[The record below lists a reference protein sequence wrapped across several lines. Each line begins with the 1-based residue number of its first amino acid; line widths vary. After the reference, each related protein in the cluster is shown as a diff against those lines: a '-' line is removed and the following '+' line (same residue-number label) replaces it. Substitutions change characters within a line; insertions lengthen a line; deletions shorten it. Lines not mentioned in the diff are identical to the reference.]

1 MKEMKLIV
9 DDKTYQALEMI
20 LSEISVADEN
30 VWIPN
35 TVPASFV
42 ADLIDMV
49 GTKKQAERKG
59 RLRVEDVAKAEDVAK
74 DESKKEPKKEPVKEE
89 LPTRKVADDNGSY
102 THVDYEALD
111 VSKNPFKAWYFFT
124 GDEIEKWVLKNT
136 DEAMEI
142 AHPRAWQACIIKA
155 RERVAKLDSMLTKIE
170 EEDTGRKHYYECDD
184 YIRRGTVY
192 EPLNK
197 DKPLSKMITLN
208 IKERPVN
215 AHNAHDWNMTMRQVE
230 ETKTTIIGYGLRT
243 PQYYITDG
251 NMWAIVEGREPQ
263 EVDYDA
269 IPWETKIEMDKQ
281 AQKEFKA
288 ARKDKDIEWL

>member
-9 DDKTYQALEMI
+9 DDKTYLALEMM
-20 LSEISVADEN
+20 LSEISVADEK

-49 GTKKQAERKG
+49 GAKKQVERKG
-59 RLRVEDVAKAEDVAK
+59 RLRVEDV
-74 DESKKEPKKEPVKEE
+74 KKEEAKTEKDDPKNESVKEA
-89 LPTRKVADDNGSY
+89 PTKKVTDENGAY
-102 THVDYEALD
+102 AHVDYEALD
-111 VSKNPFKAWYFFT
+111 VSKNPFKAWYYFT

-136 DEAMEI
+136 PEAMDI
-142 AHPRAWQACIIKA
+142 AHPRAWQACIMKA
-155 RERVAKLDSMLTKIE
+155 RERAAKLDSMLTKIE
-170 EEDTGRKHYYECDD
+170 EEDTGRKHYHEGDD

-197 DKPLSKMITLN
+197 NKPLSQMIKLN
-208 IKERPVN
+208 IKERPAN
-215 AHNAHDWNMTMRQVE
+215 AHNAHDWDMTMRQVE
-230 ETKTTIIGYGLRT
+230 ETRTPIIGYGLRS
-243 PQYYITDG
+243 PQYYVTDG

-269 IPWETKIEMDKQ
+269 IPWEIKIEMDNQ
-281 AQKEFKA
+281 AQKELKA
-288 ARKDKDIEWL
+288 ARKDKDINEWL

>member
-9 DDKTYQALEMI
+9 DEKTYQVLEMM
-20 LSEISVADEN
+20 LSEISVADEKL
-30 VWIPN
+30 WMPN

-42 ADLIDMV
+42 AELIDMV
-49 GTKKQAERKG
+49 GAKKQAERKE
-59 RLRVEDVAKAEDVAK
+59 RLRVNDVVKVEVEEVAKEK
-74 DESKKEPKKEPVKEE
+74 IKNEPVKEE
-89 LPTRKVADDNGSY
+89 PQTKKVTDDNGAY
-102 THVDYEALD
+102 AHVDYEALD
-111 VSKNPFKAWYFFT
+111 VSKNPFKAWYYFT

-136 DEAMEI
+136 HEDIDI
-142 AHPRAWQACIIKA
+142 AHPRAWQACIMKA
-155 RERVAKLDSMLTKIE
+155 RERAAKLDSMLTKIE
-170 EEDTGRKHYYECDD
+170 EEDTGRKHYHECED

-208 IKERPVN
+208 INERPVN

-230 ETKTTIIGYGLRT
+230 ETRTPVIGYGLRS
-243 PQYYITDG
+243 PQYYVTDG
-251 NMWAIVEGREPQ
+251 TAWAIVEGREPQ

-281 AQKEFKA
+281 AQKELIA
-288 ARKDKDIEWL
+288 ARKDKDINEWL

>member
-1 MKEMKLIV
+1 MKEMRLIM
-9 DDKTYQALEMI
+9 DDKTYQALEMM
-20 LSEISVADEN
+20 LSEISIGDEK

-49 GTKKQAERKG
+49 GAKKQTERKE
-59 RLRVEDVAKAEDVAK
+59 RLRVEDV
-74 DESKKEPKKEPVKEE
+74 KKEEAKTVKEESKKEPVKEE
-89 LPTRKVADDNGSY
+89 PPVKKVTDENGAY
-102 THVDYEALD
+102 TPVDYEALD
-111 VSKNPFKAWYFFT
+111 VSKNPFKAWYYFT

-136 DEAMEI
+136 PEAMEI
-142 AHPRAWQACIIKA
+142 AHPRAWQACIMKA

-170 EEDTGRKHYYECDD
+170 EEDTGRKHYHECDD

-208 IKERPVN
+208 IKERPAN
-215 AHNAHDWNMTMRQVE
+215 AHNAHDWSMTMRQVE
-230 ETKTTIIGYGLRT
+230 ETKTPIIGYGLRS
-243 PQYYITDG
+243 PQYYVTDG

-281 AQKEFKA
+281 AQKELKA
-288 ARKDKDIEWL
+288 ARKDKDINEWL

>member
-9 DDKTYQALEMI
+9 DDKTYQALEMM
-20 LSEISVADEN
+20 LSEISVADEK

-42 ADLIDMV
+42 ADFVDMV
-49 GTKKQAERKG
+49 GAKKQTDRKE
-59 RLRVEDVAKAEDVAK
+59 RLRVEDVVKVEEAAKED
-74 DESKKEPKKEPVKEE
+74 PKNEPVKDGP
-89 LPTRKVADDNGSY
+89 PTKKVTDENGAYS
-102 THVDYEALD
+102 HVDYEALD
-111 VSKNPFKAWYFFT
+111 VSKNPFKAWYYFT

-136 DEAMEI
+136 PEAMDI
-142 AHPRAWQACIIKA
+142 AHPRAWQACIMKA
-155 RERVAKLDSMLTKIE
+155 RERAAKLDSMLTKIE
-170 EEDTGRKHYYECDD
+170 EEDTGRKHYHECDD
-184 YIRRGTVY
+184 YLRRGTVY

-230 ETKTTIIGYGLRT
+230 ETKTPVIGYGLRS
-243 PQYYITDG
+243 PQYYVTDG

-281 AQKEFKA
+281 AQKELKA
-288 ARKDKDIEWL
+288 ARKDKDINEWL

>member
-1 MKEMKLIV
+1 MKEMRLIM
-9 DDKTYQALEMI
+9 DEKTYQALEMM
-20 LSEISVADEN
+20 LSEISIGDEK

-42 ADLIDMV
+42 ADLIDMA
-49 GTKKQAERKG
+49 GAKKQTERKE
-59 RLRVEDVAKAEDVAK
+59 RLRVEDV
-74 DESKKEPKKEPVKEE
+74 KKEEAKTVKEESKKEPVKEE
-89 LPTRKVADDNGSY
+89 PPAKKVTDENGAY

-111 VSKNPFKAWYFFT
+111 ESKNPFKAWYYFT

-136 DEAMEI
+136 PEAMEI
-142 AHPRAWQACIIKA
+142 AHPRAWQACIMKA

-170 EEDTGRKHYYECDD
+170 EEDTGRKHYHECDD

-208 IKERPVN
+208 IKERPAN
-215 AHNAHDWNMTMRQVE
+215 AHNAHDWSMTMRQVE
-230 ETKTTIIGYGLRT
+230 ETKTPIIGYGLRS
-243 PQYYITDG
+243 PQYYVTDG

-281 AQKEFKA
+281 AQKELKA
-288 ARKDKDIEWL
+288 ARKDKDINEWL